1 MYHLSA
7 GAALAFA
14 GARAFEVPMSVVSG
28 TFLPEAKPSSI
39 AAFLRLA
46 GERAWAKRIA
56 DLTERARCGQRGGR
70 ALIQRHALELTLD
83 RQSRGAAI
91 TTRAERIVAGLAQ
104 EAVSTHTKLPA
115 DGRARLRERLRA
127 ALAGEATLAPLMHL
141 FRTAALQRSRGFTV
155 QHCGLADGA
164 AHDLL
169 IARDGAEAE
178 IACDSLSAEEGRDVN
193 RTAFVN
199 LADLVDPD
207 LQTWLAAHP
216 GRYVLKLTLPQGLRA
231 DQSGLAQLHGRIR
244 AMLEGQ
250 RRADHDEAAV
260 LRLDPLMLAGAQLA
274 EPPAEQGLM
283 GSLRREFGAE
293 ANLAVTTAGG
303 GVLVLAARAA
313 RADEVAVAI
322 RRRLAVIA
330 PLRLS
335 GTRPGILSMFVDD
348 TDRTEW
354 RALRDR
360 LELEGEARQFLA
372 HPSARGI
379 VAVTC
384 ASRLEMLGTAAP
396 DGAPDGEMRFRNP
409 AHPAA
414 KAPGLAPAVLSSI

>member
-1 MYHLSA
+1 M
-7 GAALAFA
+7 
-14 GARAFEVPMSVVSG
+14 PVVSG
-28 TFLPEAKPSSI
+28 AFLPTAQPATAAAFQRLVGAKP
-39 AAFLRLA
+39 
-46 GERAWAKRIA
+46 WRIRMA

-83 RQSRGAAI
+83 RQARGGAV
-91 TTRAERIVAGLAQ
+91 TTRAERLVAGMAQ
-104 EAVSTHTKLPA
+104 EVVATHARLSA

-127 ALAGEATLAPLMHL
+127 ALSGEATLAPVMHL
-141 FRTAALQRSRGFTV
+141 FRTAALQRWRGFTV
-155 QHCGLADGA
+155 RHTGLDDGGT
-164 AHDLL
+164 HDLL
-169 IARDGAEAE
+169 IAREGMEAE
-178 IACDSLSAEEGRDVN
+178 IACDTISADEGRDLH
-193 RTAFVN
+193 RTAFDN

-207 LQTWLAAHP
+207 LQTWLASHP

-231 DQSGLAQLHGRIR
+231 DRAGLAQLHGRIR

-250 RRADHDEAAV
+250 RRADYDEAAV

-274 EPPAEQGLM
+274 DQMPVEQGLM

-293 ANLAVTTAGG
+293 ANLSVTTAGG
-303 GVLVLAARAA
+303 GVFVLAARAA
-313 RADEVAVAI
+313 RSDAVAVAI
-322 RRRLAVIA
+322 RKRLAAVA

-335 GTRPGILSMFVDD
+335 GARPGILSMFIED

-354 RALRDR
+354 RALRER

-372 HPSARGI
+372 HPSSRGV

-384 ASRLEMLGTAAP
+384 TSRLELLGAAAP